1 MRVAFTFAQGF
12 VMRTAFNLSRFQKSV
27 SHWYSKNGRDLPW
40 RRTRDPYAIL
50 VSEFMLQQTQVA
62 TVIPYYE
69 AWLRRFPD
77 FHALAAASE
86 SEILHAW
93 QGLGYYSRARNLRA
107 TARQISTEHGGECP
121 TELDQLLALRGI
133 GRYTAQAVLTFA
145 HDKPLGIVEANT
157 ARLLARLFN
166 VSAPIDSS
174 AGRRIIWDHAS
185 RLVPQKRP
193 GNFNS
198 ALIDLGA
205 TVCLAR
211 NPRCGLCPVKRFC
224 RATDPLRLP
233 IKKPR
238 AAPISLVQQHSF
250 ILQRGRVLLQRCR
263 KRWRGMWMLPELKR
277 APAQA
282 KPIYRSSFPFTHHKV
297 TLEVFRGSAP
307 PGRRIDSQ
315 WFAAGSLDHIPLPSP
330 HRRVLAALLPSGS
343 AGSRARSADR
353 TNRPS
358 GL

>member
-1 MRVAFTFAQGF
+1 MT
-12 VMRTAFNLSRFQKSV
+12 TAFNVSRFQKTV
-27 SHWYSKNGRDLPW
+27 SDWYSKNGRDLPW
-40 RRTRDPYAIL
+40 RRTHDPYAIL

-86 SEILHAW
+86 SEVLHAW
-93 QGLGYYSRARNLRA
+93 QGLGYYSRARHLHA

-133 GRYTAQAVLTFA
+133 GRYTAHAVLTFA
-145 HDKPLGIVEANT
+145 HDQPVGIVEANT
-157 ARLLARLFN
+157 GRLLARLFN
-166 VSAPIDSS
+166 VSAPIDSTT
-174 AGRRIIWDHAS
+174 GRRIIWDHAT
-185 RLVPQKRP
+185 RLVPRKAS

-211 NPRCGLCPVKRFC
+211 KPRCGLCPVKRFC
-224 RATDPLRLP
+224 RATDPLILP

-238 AAPISLVQQHSF
+238 AAQVNLIEQHSF

-263 KRWRGMWMLPELKR
+263 KRWRGMWMLPACKSPR
-277 APAQA
+277 AQKNAL
-282 KPIYRSSFPFTHHKV
+282 SVSTFPFTHHKI
-297 TLEVFRGSAP
+297 TLQVFRGP
-307 PGRRIDSQ
+307 PPRLRPGQLQ
-315 WFAAGSLDHIPLPSP
+315 WFPVGALDSLPLPSP
-330 HRRVLAALLPSGS
+330 HRRAIVALL
-343 AGSRARSADR
+343 ASRGR
-353 TNRPS
+353 TDAN
-358 GL
+358 